1 MFEYLYQWMENLAF
15 YMVMITAVMH
25 IIPDKGYQRYLRFFT
40 GLVLII
46 MLAAPIVKL
55 LGMESSWENLYEND
69 EYLTKIEKIENST
82 DYLETITPEEYLNEV
97 QKEYQDDN
105 ENEEGSEEN
114 MEIDVE
120 EIRIGR

>member
-69 EYLTKIEKIENST
+69 EYLTQIEKIENST
-82 DYLETITPEEYLNEV
+82 DYLETINPEEYLNEV

-105 ENEEGSEEN
+105 ENEKGSEEN

>member
-55 LGMESSWENLYEND
+55 LGMESSWEDLYEND
-69 EYLTKIEKIENST
+69 EYLTQIEKIENST
-82 DYLETITPEEYLNEV
+82 DYLETINPEEYLNEV
-97 QKEYQDDN
+97 QKEYRDDN

>member
-15 YMVMITAVMH
+15 YMVMITAVMQ

-69 EYLTKIEKIENST
+69 EYLTQIEKIENST
-82 DYLETITPEEYLNEV
+82 DYLETINPEEYLNEV

>member
-69 EYLTKIEKIENST
+69 EYLTHIEKIENST
-82 DYLETITPEEYLNEV
+82 DYLETINPEEYLNEV

>member
-55 LGMESSWENLYEND
+55 LGMESS
-69 EYLTKIEKIENST
+69 
-82 DYLETITPEEYLNEV
+82 
-97 QKEYQDDN
+97 
-105 ENEEGSEEN
+105 
-114 MEIDVE
+114 
-120 EIRIGR
+120 

>member
-46 MLAAPIVKL
+46 MLAVPIVKL

-69 EYLTKIEKIENST
+69 EYLTQIEKIENST
-82 DYLETITPEEYLNEV
+82 DYLETINPEEYLNEV

>member
-82 DYLETITPEEYLNEV
+82 DYLETINPEEYLNEV

>member
-82 DYLETITPEEYLNEV
+82 DYLETINPEEYLNAV

>member
-55 LGMESSWENLYEND
+55 LGMESSWENIYEND
-69 EYLTKIEKIENST
+69 EYLTQIEKIENST
-82 DYLETITPEEYLNEV
+82 DYLETINPEEYLNEV

>member
-1 MFEYLYQWMENLAF
+1 MFEYLYKWMENLAF

-69 EYLTKIEKIENST
+69 EYLTQIEKIENST
-82 DYLETITPEEYLNEV
+82 DYLETINPEEYLNEV

>member
-69 EYLTKIEKIENST
+69 EYLTQIEKIENST
-82 DYLETITPEEYLNEV
+82 DYLETINPEEYLNEV

>member
-40 GLVLII
+40 GLILII

-55 LGMESSWENLYEND
+55 LGMEGSWENLYEND
-69 EYLTKIEKIENST
+69 EYLTQIEKIENTT
-82 DYLETITPEEYLNEV
+82 DYLETINPEEYLNAV

>member
-25 IIPDKGYQRYLRFFT
+25 IISDKGYQRYLRFFT

-69 EYLTKIEKIENST
+69 EYLTQIEKIENST
-82 DYLETITPEEYLNEV
+82 DYLETINPEEYLNEV

>member
-40 GLVLII
+40 GLILII

-55 LGMESSWENLYEND
+55 LGMEGSWENQYEND
-69 EYLTKIEKIENST
+69 EYLTQIEKIENTT
-82 DYLETITPEEYLNEV
+82 DYLETINPEEYLNAV

>member
-1 MFEYLYQWMENLAF
+1 MFEYLYQWMENLAI

-69 EYLTKIEKIENST
+69 EYLTQIEKIENST
-82 DYLETITPEEYLNEV
+82 DYLETINPEEYLNEV

>member
-46 MLAAPIVKL
+46 MLSAPIVKL

-69 EYLTKIEKIENST
+69 EYLTQIEKIENST
-82 DYLETITPEEYLNEV
+82 DYLETINPEEYLNEV

>member
-69 EYLTKIEKIENST
+69 EYLTQIEKIETST
-82 DYLETITPEEYLNEV
+82 DYLETINPEEYLNEV

>member
-25 IIPDKGYQRYLRFFT
+25 IIPDKGYQRYLHFFT
-40 GLVLII
+40 GLILII

-55 LGMESSWENLYEND
+55 LGMEGSWENLCEND
-69 EYLTKIEKIENST
+69 EYLTQIEKIENTT
-82 DYLETITPEEYLNEV
+82 DYLETINPEEYLNAV
-97 QKEYQDDN
+97 QKKYQDDN

>member
-25 IIPDKGYQRYLRFFT
+25 IIPDKGYPRYLRFFT

-69 EYLTKIEKIENST
+69 EYLTQIEKIENST
-82 DYLETITPEEYLNEV
+82 DYLETINPEEYLNEV

>member
-55 LGMESSWENLYEND
+55 LGMESSWENLYKND
-69 EYLTKIEKIENST
+69 EYLTQIEKIENST
-82 DYLETITPEEYLNEV
+82 DYLETINPEEYLNEV

>member
-1 MFEYLYQWMENLAF
+1 MTQ
-15 YMVMITAVMH
+15 
-25 IIPDKGYQRYLRFFT
+25 
-40 GLVLII
+40 
-46 MLAAPIVKL
+46 
-55 LGMESSWENLYEND
+55 
-69 EYLTKIEKIENST
+69 IEKIENST
-82 DYLETITPEEYLNEV
+82 DYLETINPEEYLNEV

>member
-15 YMVMITAVMH
+15 YMVMITAIMH

-55 LGMESSWENLYEND
+55 LGMESSWKNLYEND

-82 DYLETITPEEYLNEV
+82 DYLETINPEEYLNEV

>member
-69 EYLTKIEKIENST
+69 EYLTQIEKIENST
-82 DYLETITPEEYLNEV
+82 DYLETINTEEYLNEV

>member
-69 EYLTKIEKIENST
+69 EYLTQIEKIENST
-82 DYLETITPEEYLNEV
+82 DYIETINPEEYLNEV

>member
-15 YMVMITAVMH
+15 YIVMITAVMH

-69 EYLTKIEKIENST
+69 EYLTQIEKIENST
-82 DYLETITPEEYLNEV
+82 DYLETINPEEYLNEV

>member
-46 MLAAPIVKL
+46 MLAAPIAKL

-69 EYLTKIEKIENST
+69 EYLTQIEKIENST
-82 DYLETITPEEYLNEV
+82 DYLETINPEEYLNEV

>member
-25 IIPDKGYQRYLRFFT
+25 IISDKGYQRYLRFFT
-40 GLVLII
+40 GLILII

-55 LGMESSWENLYEND
+55 LGMEGSWEKLYEND
-69 EYLTKIEKIENST
+69 EYLTQIEKIENTT
-82 DYLETITPEEYLNEV
+82 DYLETINPEEYLNAV

>member
-1 MFEYLYQWMENLAF
+1 MIEYLYQWMENLAF

-69 EYLTKIEKIENST
+69 EYLTQIEKIENPT
-82 DYLETITPEEYLNEV
+82 DYLETINPEEYLNEV

>member
-1 MFEYLYQWMENLAF
+1 
-15 YMVMITAVMH
+15 MVMITAVMH

-69 EYLTKIEKIENST
+69 EYLTQIEKIENST
-82 DYLETITPEEYLNEV
+82 DYLETINPEEYLNEV

>member
-69 EYLTKIEKIENST
+69 EYLTQIEKIENST
-82 DYLETITPEEYLNEV
+82 DYLETINPEEYLNEV

-105 ENEEGSEEN
+105 ENEEGSGEN

>member
-82 DYLETITPEEYLNEV
+82 DYLETINPEEYLNEV

-114 MEIDVE
+114 MEFDVE

>member
-25 IIPDKGYQRYLRFFT
+25 IIPDKGYQRYLRLFT

-69 EYLTKIEKIENST
+69 EYLTQIEKIENST
-82 DYLETITPEEYLNEV
+82 DYLETINPEEYLNEV